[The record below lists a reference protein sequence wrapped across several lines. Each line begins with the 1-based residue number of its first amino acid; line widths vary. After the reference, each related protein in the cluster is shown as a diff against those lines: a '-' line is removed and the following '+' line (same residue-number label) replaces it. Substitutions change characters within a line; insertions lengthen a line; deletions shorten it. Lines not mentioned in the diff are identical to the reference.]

1 MWAVKLLLSVVY
13 VATGILFAWLARA
26 SQKGTLRNNPV
37 AGYRTATI
45 MANDDTWRAGHVAA
59 WRWTALVA
67 VLSFVVA
74 VAIACSPQ
82 ERFLLAVSGGGAVAL
97 LALTCC
103 GAAIAQRAAKR
114 VLEEQA
120 RLGK

>member
-1 MWAVKLLLSVVY
+1 MPKGACVKP
-13 VATGILFAWLARA
+13 GRIL
-26 SQKGTLRNNPV
+26 V
-37 AGYRTATI
+37 
-45 MANDDTWRAGHVAA
+45 DTWRAGHVAA

-97 LALTCC
+97 PRVDLLWSRDCPAGRKESARGTGVLGEVSGLSRRCATRACSLEMNYGLALTTL
-103 GAAIAQRAAKR
+103 RR
-114 VLEEQA
+114 
-120 RLGK
+120 